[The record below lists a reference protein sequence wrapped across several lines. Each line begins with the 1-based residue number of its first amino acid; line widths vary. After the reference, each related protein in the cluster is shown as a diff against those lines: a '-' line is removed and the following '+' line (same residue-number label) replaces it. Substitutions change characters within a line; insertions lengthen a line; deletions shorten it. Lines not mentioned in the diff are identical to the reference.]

1 MKDIG
6 RLGEKDERYESS
18 GEKPPG
24 VFLFPQFALKSDTFP
39 RYRIFFFRMLYGTG
53 QAKHKPRSNTIMV

>member
-6 RLGEKDERYESS
+6 RLGEKDERCESL

-24 VFLFPQFALKSDTFP
+24 VFLFPQLAFQSDTFP
-39 RYRIFFFRMLYGTG
+39 RYRFIFRMFYGTG
-53 QAKHKPRSNTIMV
+53 QAEHQPRSNT